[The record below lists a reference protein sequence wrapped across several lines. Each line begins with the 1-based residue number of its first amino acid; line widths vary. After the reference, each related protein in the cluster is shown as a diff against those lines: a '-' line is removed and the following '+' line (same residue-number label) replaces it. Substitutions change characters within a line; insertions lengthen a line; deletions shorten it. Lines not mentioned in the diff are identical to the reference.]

1 MDLNPRPLHKR
12 LGTLPLRLAKELFV
26 KPTFPIL
33 CQQFASSIVPSP
45 GAADKSS
52 PRIPAAMIHE
62 WREK

>member
-45 GAADKSS
+45 EPLTRVRRGFL
-52 PRIPAAMIHE
+52 PP
-62 WREK
+62 